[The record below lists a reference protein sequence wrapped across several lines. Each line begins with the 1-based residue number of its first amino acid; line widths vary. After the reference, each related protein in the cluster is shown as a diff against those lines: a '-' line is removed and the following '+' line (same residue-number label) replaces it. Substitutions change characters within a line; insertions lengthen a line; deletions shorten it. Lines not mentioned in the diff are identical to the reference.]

1 MKNKITTVG
10 VIALIAIW
18 LGLTGFAWFS
28 PDQTLSESE
37 RRKLDQWPGI
47 SAETVLDGSFMT
59 DFEDYTLDQF
69 PLRDEFRQI
78 KSLFHYYALQQ
89 KDNNDIYIADGYV
102 AKILYPLNEPQL
114 SKNLETLQNLYRQYL
129 FRGRCQ
135 VYTAVVPDKGYYLAA
150 QNGYLAMDY
159 DKLFSLVAEK
169 LPWATHI
176 DLTELLSISD
186 YYYTDTHW
194 RQEKILPVAQ
204 AICQAMGGTGPNAED
219 FTQVAVDRP
228 FYGVY
233 YGQAALPMEPE
244 TMYRME
250 SDLLSQC
257 KVYDYETDS
266 YTTVYDLSKL
276 SGYDPYDM
284 FLSGAKGLLRIEN
297 PNATTDKEL
306 IVFRDS
312 FGSSLSPLLVQ
323 DYASV
328 TLVDLRYRASNT
340 LGDVLT
346 FDGQDVLF
354 LFNTQVLDTTA
365 LR

>member
-10 VIALIAIW
+10 VVALIAIW
-18 LGLTGFAWFS
+18 LGLAGFAWFS
-28 PDQTLSESE
+28 PDKALSESE

-47 SAETVLDGSFMT
+47 STETVLDGSFMT

-102 AKILYPLNEPQL
+102 AKLLYPLNEPQL
-114 SKNLETLQNLYRQYL
+114 NKNLETLQNIYRQYL

-135 VYTAVVPDKGYYLAA
+135 VYTAVIPDKSYYLAA
-150 QNGYLAMDY
+150 QNGYLTMDY
-159 DKLFSLVAEK
+159 EKLFSLVEEK

-204 AICQAMGGTGPNAED
+204 AICQAMGGTGPNGED

-257 KVYDYETDS
+257 RVYDYETDS

-340 LGDVLT
+340 LADVLT